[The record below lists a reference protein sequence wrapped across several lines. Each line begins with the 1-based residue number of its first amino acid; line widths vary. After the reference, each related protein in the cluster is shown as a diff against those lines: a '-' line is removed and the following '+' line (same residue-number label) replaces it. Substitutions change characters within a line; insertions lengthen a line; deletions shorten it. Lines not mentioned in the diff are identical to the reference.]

1 MASGY
6 LNNLISTFG
15 GAPEGPDPNRLEGL
29 LELLREGLGKP
40 DPELLGHLERMR
52 DRVQA
57 SEQERRGHLDQRPG
71 GLDGPL
77 FSLIEANLAACA
89 NLEHSLNAMHE
100 ALEGQGDAPA
110 ALQDLESAAR
120 AFLNTCDQLTQVA
133 ASSTPICPGCGS
145 SGPEPTCPNCEVD
158 RLIPDPE
165 PNEIEFEQVQVNDEF
180 MAVYEAYTRVLAGEA
195 GLAELMQ
202 ALQPLEFTLLEAQ
215 ALLQQSV
222 DEHPED
228 PSFPHMLRVV
238 ESALEGVNRMHAVE
252 ENRSTR
258 ELHQGWA
265 QVLAGASGLRQ
276 ALPAVSAEDGEGES
290 ESEGEPE
297 TAVDE

>member
-6 LNNLISTFG
+6 LDNLISTFG
-15 GAPEGPDPNRLEGL
+15 GTPEGPDPNRLEGL
-29 LELLREGLGKP
+29 LDLVRERLEKP
-40 DPELLGHLERMR
+40 DPELLGHLHRMR

-57 SEQERRGHLDQRPG
+57 SEQERRGHLDNRPG
-71 GLDGPL
+71 VLDGPL
-77 FSLIEANLAACA
+77 FALIESNLAACA
-89 NLEHSLNAMHE
+89 SLEQSLATMHD
-100 ALEGQGDAPA
+100 ALEGQGDAVA
-110 ALQDLESAAR
+110 ALEELEGCSSR
-120 AFLNTCDQLTQVA
+120 FLQSCDELAHLA

-145 SGPEPTCPNCEVD
+145 SGPEPTCPNCQVD

-180 MAVYEAYTRVLAGEA
+180 MAVYQAYTRVLAGEA

-215 ALLQQSV
+215 ALLEHSLDQ
-222 DEHPED
+222 HPED
-228 PSFPHMLRVV
+228 PSFLPMLRVV
-238 ESALEGVNRMHAVE
+238 ERALEGVNRMHAVE

-258 ELHQGWA
+258 ELHHGWA

-276 ALPAVSAEDGEGES
+276 ALPAVAESGS
-290 ESEGEPE
+290 EPD

>member
-29 LELLREGLGKP
+29 LELLREGLEKP
-40 DPELLGHLERMR
+40 DPELLGHLQRMR
-52 DRVQA
+52 ERVQA
-57 SEQERRGHLDQRPG
+57 SEQERRGHLDHRPG

-77 FSLIEANLAACA
+77 FALIESNLAACA
-89 NLEHSLNAMHE
+89 NLEQSLATMHD
-100 ALEGQGDAPA
+100 ALEGHGDAAA
-110 ALQDLESAAR
+110 ALQELEGCSSR
-120 AFLNTCDQLTQVA
+120 FLRSCDELAQLA

-145 SGPEPTCPNCEVD
+145 SGPESTCPNCEVD

-258 ELHQGWA
+258 ELHHGWA

-276 ALPAVSAEDGEGES
+276 ALPAVSPGDGEDES
-290 ESEGEPE
+290 GSEAEPE